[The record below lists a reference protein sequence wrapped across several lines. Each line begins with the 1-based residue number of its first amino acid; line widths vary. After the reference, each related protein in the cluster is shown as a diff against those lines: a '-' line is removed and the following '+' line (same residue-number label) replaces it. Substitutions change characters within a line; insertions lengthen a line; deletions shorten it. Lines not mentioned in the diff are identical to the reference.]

1 MPTTRL
7 KRPAIWRPL
16 ALTVALLGFQGY
28 LGFSA
33 IGGQFGIENR
43 TEILLDIDQL
53 RAQSSA
59 LQAEIDD
66 YRHRAT
72 LMDPRRL
79 DPDIVTER
87 ARALLNMANAD
98 DIIIMVDRDT
108 GKPISGKFQNLTTD
122 ALSAIIEAD
131 TTL

>member
-1 MPTTRL
+1 MPTRL
-7 KRPAIWRPL
+7 KRPAFWRPL

-28 LGFSA
+28 LGYSA

-43 TEILLDIDQL
+43 AQILLDIDQL
-53 RAQSSA
+53 KNESSA
-59 LQAEIDD
+59 LQAEIDA

-72 LMDPRRL
+72 LMDTRRL

-98 DIIIMVDRDT
+98 DLIIMVDPHT
-108 GKPISGKFQNLTTD
+108 GEPLSGKFRELSTD
-122 ALSAIIEAD
+122 ELMQIIRSD
-131 TTL
+131 STL

>member
-7 KRPAIWRPL
+7 RRPAIWRPL
-16 ALTVALLGFQGY
+16 ALTLALLGFQGY

-53 RAQSSA
+53 KAKSAA
-59 LQAEIDD
+59 LQAEIDE

-72 LMDPRRL
+72 LMDARRL

-87 ARALLNMANAD
+87 ARSLLNMANAD
-98 DIIIMVDRDT
+98 DIIVMVDRQT
-108 GKPISGKFQNLTTD
+108 GKPVSSKFQELASD
-122 ALSAIIEAD
+122 ELISIIEAD
-131 TTL
+131 STL

>member
-1 MPTTRL
+1 MPTRL

-43 TEILLDIDQL
+43 TQIMIDIDQL
-53 RAQSSA
+53 KGKSAA
-59 LQAEIDD
+59 LQAEIDV

-72 LMDPRRL
+72 LMDTRRL
-79 DPDIVTER
+79 DPDIITER

-98 DIIIMVDRDT
+98 DIIVMVDPHT
-108 GKPISGKFQNLTTD
+108 GKPLSGKFEELAGDKLNELI
-122 ALSAIIEAD
+122 AAD
-131 TTL
+131 SIL

>member
-7 KRPAIWRPL
+7 KRPSIWRPL
-16 ALTVALLGFQGY
+16 AMTAALLGFQGY

-43 TEILLDIDQL
+43 TQILLDIDQL
-53 RAQSSA
+53 KARSSA
-59 LQAEIDD
+59 LQAEIDS

-72 LMDPRRL
+72 LMDTRRL

-87 ARALLNMANAD
+87 ARRLLNMANKD
-98 DIIIMVDRDT
+98 DVLVMVDPHT
-108 GKPISGKFQNLTTD
+108 GKPLSGKFQVLATD
-122 ALSAIIEAD
+122 ELMRLIEAD
-131 TTL
+131 STL

>member
-1 MPTTRL
+1 MPTRL

-43 TEILLDIDQL
+43 TQILLDIDQL
-53 RAQSSA
+53 KARSAA
-59 LQAEIDD
+59 LQAEIDA

-72 LMDPRRL
+72 LMDTRRL

-87 ARALLNMANAD
+87 ARALLNMAHAD
-98 DIIIMVDRDT
+98 DIIIMVDPVS
-108 GKPISGKFQNLTTD
+108 GKPLSGKFEKLAEDQLTE
-122 ALSAIIEAD
+122 LIQAD
-131 TTL
+131 SIL